1 MSAFNKDKF
10 LKMIDDEGILSMPSK
25 DALHLSITELDIDS
39 LKLLDFSYMIEKEF
53 NLRINFESITS
64 KSTLNDLFEDMIS
77 IPK

>member
-1 MSAFNKDKF
+1 
-10 LKMIDDEGILSMPSK
+10 MIDDEGILGMPSK

>member
-10 LKMIDDEGILSMPSK
+10 LKMIDDESILNMPSK

-53 NLRINFESITS
+53 NLRINFENITS

>member
-10 LKMIDDEGILSMPSK
+10 LKMIDDEGILNMPSK

-53 NLRINFESITS
+53 NLRINFENITS